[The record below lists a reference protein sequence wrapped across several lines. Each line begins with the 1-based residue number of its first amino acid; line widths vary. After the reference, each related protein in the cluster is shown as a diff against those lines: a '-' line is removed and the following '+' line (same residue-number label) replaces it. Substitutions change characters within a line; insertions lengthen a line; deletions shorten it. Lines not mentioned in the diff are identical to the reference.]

1 MSAVD
6 PLGPPAPAPSPPSP
20 PTPPT
25 PPTPPVAP
33 VPTRAGVAA
42 APATAD
48 ADAERL
54 ARATISLVV
63 EPGDVRC
70 LALTRELGGVAF
82 LDVLREHPELRAE
95 FAAAAGR
102 LATVEPERVLEQS
115 ARRGIR
121 FVVPGDEE
129 WPASLDDLAGAGSL
143 QERGDVPV
151 GLWVRGPLRLDRLA
165 ASVAVV
171 GARSSTSYGD
181 QVAADLAAVVGAHG
195 RPIVSG
201 AAFGVDYAAH
211 RGALSA
217 GAPTVAVLACG
228 ADRAYPAA
236 HRPLLAH
243 LAENHA
249 VVSEAPP
256 GSAPFQIRFLARN
269 RIIAALGRG
278 TVVVEAALR
287 SGALHTASWAER
299 LHRVVMG
306 TPGPLTSA
314 ASEGVH
320 QLLRG
325 GGAVLVTG
333 GADVLELLGPAGE
346 DLVPV
351 RRGPERPRDRL
362 TVRARQLLDAV
373 PVAVPAPTS
382 SIALVAGLPP
392 QEVEQLLQGM
402 RQDGFVERSPAGWR
416 LGPQG
421 IERR

>member
-6 PLGPPAPAPSPPSP
+6 PASAPAPAS
-20 PTPPT
+20 T
-25 PPTPPVAP
+25 
-33 VPTRAGVAA
+33 
-42 APATAD
+42 PATAT
-48 ADAERL
+48 ATAGVTDAERL

-115 ARRGIR
+115 GRRGIR

-181 QVAADLAAVVGAHG
+181 QVAADLAAVVGARG

-228 ADRAYPAA
+228 ADRVYPAA
-236 HRPLLAH
+236 HRPLLTH
-243 LAENHA
+243 LAEHHA

-299 LHRVVMG
+299 LNRVVMG
-306 TPGPLTSA
+306 TPGPLTSTV
-314 ASEGVH
+314 SEGVH

-346 DLVPV
+346 DLAPVP
-351 RRGPERPRDRL
+351 RGPERPRDRL
-362 TVRARQLLDAV
+362 TVRARQVLDAV

-382 SIALVAGLPP
+382 SVALVAGLPP
-392 QEVEQLLQGM
+392 PEVEQLLQGM
-402 RQDGFVERSPAGWR
+402 CQDGFVERSPAGWR

-421 IERR
+421 TERR